1 MGRSAGVDAGKAALE
16 AFVKTYRDPEYTCA
30 AADVDAFIDEV
41 WFQRR
46 VELWGEGFSLFDV
59 LRLKKPIIRKG
70 ANFSGNVT
78 FEDLPAESPV
88 FIYSIPESERE
99 ANKGI
104 DVSALREDPVAPKAI
119 M

>member
-1 MGRSAGVDAGKAALE
+1 M
-16 AFVKTYRDPEYTCA
+16 
-30 AADVDAFIDEV
+30 
-41 WFQRR
+41 
-46 VELWGEGFSLFDV
+46 LFDV
-59 LRLKKPIIRKG
+59 LRLKKPIVRKD

-78 FEDLPAESPV
+78 FEDLPAESPI

-104 DVSALREDPVAPKAI
+104 DVSLLREDPVAPTAI

>member
-1 MGRSAGVDAGKAALE
+1 M
-16 AFVKTYRDPEYTCA
+16 KTYRDPNYTCT
-30 AADVDAFIDEV
+30 AADLNAFVEEV

-59 LRLKKPIIRKG
+59 LRLKQPIVRKG

-104 DVSALREDPVAPKAI
+104 DVSKLREDPVAPQAI